1 MSAPA
6 ADHNAAKPIP
16 HVPQASRRYKN
27 SYNGFVYNIHTW
39 LYDVSVFL
47 FNILFT
53 IFFREIKVR
62 GAYNVPEVGVPTIL
76 VCAPHANQFIDPALV
91 MSQTRL
97 LKTSA
102 GKSRSRMPC
111 FVTAES
117 SFKKRFISFFGHA
130 MGGIPV
136 PRIQDNLKPVDE
148 NLEIYA
154 PDLKN
159 HPEIIKGRSK
169 NPQTTPVNFTKRFS
183 AKSLLGLPDY
193 LSNAQIKEI
202 PDDETIILSSPFRT
216 SKSKVVEILTN
227 GTNFKYAEKIDNTE
241 TFQSVF
247 DHLHTKGCVGIFPEG
262 GSHDRPS
269 LLPIKAGVAIMA
281 LGAVAADPTMKVAVV
296 PCGLHYFHR
305 NKFRSRAVL
314 EYGEPIVVD
323 GKYGEM
329 YKNSPRETVSKLLKK
344 ITNSLF
350 SVTEN
355 APDYDTLM
363 VIQAARRLY
372 QPVKVRLPLPA
383 IVEINRRLLFGY
395 SKFKDDPRI
404 IHLKKLVYDY
414 NRKLDSVGLKDHQ
427 VMQLKTTKLEAL
439 RCFVILIVRLIKFS
453 VFAILSL
460 PGSILF
466 TPIFII
472 CRVYSEKKAKE
483 GLKKSL
489 VKIKGTDLLAT
500 WKLIVALILAPIL
513 YVTYSILLII
523 LARKQHYCRIW
534 VPSNNAFIQF
544 VYFYALLVFTTY
556 SSLKTGEIGVDLFKS
571 LRPLFVSIVYPGKKI
586 EEIQTTR
593 KNLSLELTAVCNDLG
608 PLVFPDYDKLAT
620 EIFSKRDGYDV
631 SSDAESSISRMSV
644 QSRSRSSSI
653 HSIGSLASNALS
665 RVNSRGSLTDIPIF
679 SDAKQG
685 QWKSEGETSEDED
698 EFDEKNPAI
707 VQTAQS
713 SDLNKE
719 NSRNTNISSKIA
731 SLVRQKREHEKK
743 E

>member
-6 ADHNAAKPIP
+6 ADHNAAKPIA

-216 SKSKVVEILTN
+216 SKSKVVELLTN

-439 RCFVILIVRLIKFS
+439 RCFVTLIVRLIKFS

-593 KNLSLELTAVCNDLG
+593 KNLSIELTAVCNDLG

-653 HSIGSLASNALS
+653 HSISSLASNALS

>member
-202 PDDETIILSSPFRT
+202 PDDETIILSAPFRT
-216 SKSKVVEILTN
+216 
-227 GTNFKYAEKIDNTE
+227 YAEKIDNTE

-439 RCFVILIVRLIKFS
+439 RCFVTLIVRLIKFS

>member
-6 ADHNAAKPIP
+6 ADHNAAKPIA

-216 SKSKVVEILTN
+216 SKSKVVELLTN

-439 RCFVILIVRLIKFS
+439 RCFVTLIVRLIKFS

-556 SSLKTGEIGVDLFKS
+556 SSLKTGEMVLTFS
-571 LRPLFVSIVYPGKKI
+571 
-586 EEIQTTR
+586 
-593 KNLSLELTAVCNDLG
+593 NL
-608 PLVFPDYDKLAT
+608 
-620 EIFSKRDGYDV
+620 
-631 SSDAESSISRMSV
+631 
-644 QSRSRSSSI
+644 
-653 HSIGSLASNALS
+653 
-665 RVNSRGSLTDIPIF
+665 
-679 SDAKQG
+679 
-685 QWKSEGETSEDED
+685 
-698 EFDEKNPAI
+698 
-707 VQTAQS
+707 
-713 SDLNKE
+713 
-719 NSRNTNISSKIA
+719 
-731 SLVRQKREHEKK
+731 
-743 E
+743 

>member
-6 ADHNAAKPIP
+6 ADHNAAKPIA

-216 SKSKVVEILTN
+216 SKSKVVELLTN

-427 VMQLKTTKLEAL
+427 VMQLKTTKLEA
-439 RCFVILIVRLIKFS
+439 FSNNFIHNMIKFS